1 MKIIITSIL
10 FLLSLNAC
18 SQTGKKEESLM
29 KEMIESSIK
38 QDTLSIVTTADYLFY
53 PFNKTVEPTLYL
65 PKVNFRIQE
74 NNRIHQL
81 DYKNSFLRL
90 VLSDETG
97 ILEIVEG
104 KIVDEDILLND
115 FVHVKMSKS
124 DFSSY
129 FGLQLDNTIHVVEM
143 VSGVLGIWHYYYFKN
158 DVLDF
163 IYIKSDYIF

>member
-10 FLLSLNAC
+10 LLLSLYVC
-18 SQTGKKEESLM
+18 SQTEKKEESLI

-38 QDTLSIVTTADYLFY
+38 QDTLSIVSTADYLYY
-53 PFNKTVEPTLYL
+53 PFNKTVEPALYFSNV
-65 PKVNFRIQE
+65 KSEIQ
-74 NNRIHQL
+74 NNNGIYLL

-104 KIVDEDILLND
+104 KIVDENILLND
-115 FVHVKMSKS
+115 YIHVNMSKS
-124 DFSSY
+124 DFASY

-143 VSGVLGIWHYYYFKN
+143 VSGLLGIWHYYYFKN
-158 DVLDF
+158 DVLDC